1 MMCAHSLKT
10 VRQAGVGRPVG
21 GSSVRS
27 PEWKAVDAA
36 GMDALNDSPYFWGI
50 VTEIYMKLLTYD
62 INKSTMWM

>member
-1 MMCAHSLKT
+1 MMCVHSLKT

-36 GMDALNDSPYFWGI
+36 GMDALNDYHIFGG
-50 VTEIYMKLLTYD
+50 
-62 INKSTMWM
+62 